1 MSKITLIKGLN
12 GSLKP
17 AYDSDY
23 ELVKKIPLNEPIT
36 FEWSKPRNY
45 KFHKKFF
52 ALINLVYQNQ
62 EIYNNIEHL
71 RKDLTISAGYYDLRH
86 NFEGLEIQE
95 AKSISFAKMDE
106 LDFSEFYNRIV
117 EVIVKWLGIDKQDVI
132 DNVQQYF

>member
-1 MSKITLIKGLN
+1 MKITLIKNLN
-12 GSLKP
+12 GVLKP

-62 EIYNNIEHL
+62 EQYNNIEHL
-71 RKDLTISAGYYDLRH
+71 RKELTICAGHYDLIFDLDTGQQKKEAQSIKFSSIDEIEFNKIYNDVLEVVVNKF
-86 NFEGLEIQE
+86 NFQKREINE
-95 AKSISFAKMDE
+95 HIE
-106 LDFSEFYNRIV
+106 
-117 EVIVKWLGIDKQDVI
+117 
-132 DNVQQYF
+132 QYF

>member
-1 MSKITLIKGLN
+1 MKITLIKSLN

-23 ELVKKIPLNEPIT
+23 ELVKKIPLNEPII

-45 KFHKKFF
+45 LFHKKFF

-62 EIYNNIEHL
+62 EVYNNIEHL

-86 NFEGLEIQE
+86 NFDGVEIVE

-106 LDFSEFYNRIV
+106 NEFSEFYSKILDV
-117 EVIVKWLGIDKQDVI
+117 VVKWLNIDKQNII
-132 DNVQQYF
+132 DEIEKYF